1 MFKQILV
8 PLDRS
13 RLAECVLPH
22 AVLLARAFDATM
34 TILHVI
40 EPQLDDNGR
49 ATIDP
54 LDREMRKAEAEAYLD
69 GIYEQAADAGINVG
83 KLLLEGRAAES
94 IVACAHQ
101 RSIDLVVLS
110 SHGQSGLTPWNVSS
124 VAQKV
129 IMDAPTSLLIVR
141 AYGHQDSTATDLA
154 YRRVL
159 APLDGSQRAECV
171 LSGIAALVSKQ
182 HAKLLLA
189 HVVRPPEMARNTPL
203 SEEEAALHARV
214 MTLNREAARA
224 YLEQIQS
231 HLALE
236 SEIRLLQSDDAAIAL
251 HELVD
256 QADIDLV
263 ILGAHG
269 YSGSNRWPY
278 GSVATSFVM
287 YGSKPLL
294 MVQDLSADQIE
305 LTPAQQAA
313 KEKAGH

>member
-1 MFKQILV
+1 M
-8 PLDRS
+8 
-13 RLAECVLPH
+13 A
-22 AVLLARAFDATM
+22 LARAFDASVT
-34 TILHVI
+34 TLHVI
-40 EPQLDDNGR
+40 EPRVNNDGGT
-49 ATIDP
+49 AIDP
-54 LDREMRKAEAEAYLD
+54 LDWEMRRAEAEAYLD
-69 GIYEQAADAGINVG
+69 RISEQLDDAGIHVE
-83 KLLLEGRAAES
+83 KLWLEGQAAES
-94 IVACAHQ
+94 IVACAHE

-110 SHGQSGLTPWNVSS
+110 SHGQSGLTSWNVSS

-141 AYGHQDSTATDLA
+141 AYGHQDSTATDLT

-171 LSGIAALVSKQ
+171 LSGIGSLVSKQ
-182 HAKLLLA
+182 NAKLLLA
-189 HVVRPPEMARNTPL
+189 HVVRPPEMARNVPL
-203 SEEEAALHARV
+203 SDEETMLYERV
-214 MTLNREAARA
+214 MTLNREAART
-224 YLEQIQS
+224 YLEQIQA
-231 HLALE
+231 HLALK
-236 SEIRLLQSDDAAIAL
+236 SEIRLLQSDDTAIAL

-305 LTPAQQAA
+305 PTPAQQAA